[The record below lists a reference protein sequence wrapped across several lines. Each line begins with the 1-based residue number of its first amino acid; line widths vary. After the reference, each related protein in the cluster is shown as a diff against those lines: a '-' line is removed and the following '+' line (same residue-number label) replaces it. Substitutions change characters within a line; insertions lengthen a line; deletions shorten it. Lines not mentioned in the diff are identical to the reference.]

1 MMKLLLRS
9 FAVSALATAGL
20 AAHLAMAQVG
30 AATESV
36 DQYIARVYGDNNEF
50 ARAAHAYADA
60 LDKLWTRTATTQQ
73 YQEEL
78 QVAALHAQY
87 CLQAKLDRI
96 APAKTKTLIT
106 DLKRTL
112 AGNPVGFTG
121 YLFSEQLLGQRE
133 LPVVPDSERV
143 DCSIAGVK

>member
-1 MMKLLLRS
+1 MRGPLRWL
-9 FAVSALATAGL
+9 AVWALATAAL
-20 AAHLAMAQVG
+20 FTQSAMGQVG

-36 DQYIARVYGDNNEF
+36 DQYIARVYGENNEF

-60 LDKLWTRTATTQQ
+60 LDALWTRTATTQR
-73 YQEEL
+73 YQEGL

-87 CLQAKLDRI
+87 CLQAKLTRI
-96 APAKTKTLIT
+96 APEKTKALIT

-133 LPVVPDSERV
+133 LPVAPDSERV
-143 DCSIAGVK
+143 DCKIAGVK